1 MNTSISKIERE
12 IIEEFGL
19 FDNWIDKYDYLIDLG
34 KSLPKI
40 DESEKTIENIIT
52 GCQSQVWLNA
62 KKPSEREHVTPY
74 FYNNPD
80 LFKIINLEHSKNISN
95 LRWTIDQENDLKLF
109 QTIISK
115 INHRPILLN
124 DILALYSKEPK
135 LFEQNKPIIQN
146 EGYIKSLK
154 DEKIK
159 NNT

>member
-62 KKPSEREHVTPY
+62 KKVDNTIIFTADSDAIMTKGIIAILIRVLSHQKP
-74 FYNNPD
+74 ND
-80 LFKIINLEHSKNISN
+80 IINAKLDFIK
-95 LRWTIDQENDLKLF
+95 TIGLNEQLS
-109 QTIISK
+109 QTRANGLTSMIKK
-115 INHRPILLN
+115 IKIYA
-124 DILALYSKEPK
+124 LALK
-135 LFEQNKPIIQN
+135 
-146 EGYIKSLK
+146 
-154 DEKIK
+154 
-159 NNT
+159 